1 MGVITLDNIG
11 NPKHRN
17 FIKYVSD
24 VFDEHRGNIPDDLA
38 FTRFKGMNHTILFN
52 TANPELNGKS
62 LIQFDNDKILFAPV
76 QIQSLICSEP
86 ENNSTINILTQP
98 KNNNVWEAKSN
109 DKIIKLLINLRDKS
123 TIAGFSIRFA
133 DSVRTKYRMSLTL
146 ANENNEIVSQVVNS
160 IESSWETN
168 SQQFFQL
175 ATPIDGVTK
184 AVIDLELVGTNDYV
198 WKVNNIS
205 LYSNMNLE
213 SLKSLSELGVITW
226 SLIQNS
232 VFMKDLD
239 DTTTDLLNK
248 SAQSAPNQEQESQ
261 LLSVTSEYTDHFGS
275 PIPYKPITNR
285 QYFDNLSDEELVKMV
300 NVNRIYSITD
310 LPTGDKIYTFET
322 NPNSK
327 NLTIKFSPVKE
338 MNKYTDEPVIQLDKI
353 VKSGEIKQGGFKNYV
368 LTLYLKMDGMTM
380 TDQELVW
387 KYGGY
392 YFNKDRPEL
401 ARAMNVIIPINNK
414 AGLSP
419 SISTEYYY
427 DIKKSIT
434 SGINISEFPDFKGLE
449 EGQWV
454 GLQFI
459 RQVNTENDNALQIV
473 RINRNPF
480 NIDNMS
486 INHNGFEDYLVY
498 YDTMTADHI
507 AHIWS
512 GVQELISVTGSKF
525 VSLYGISMY
534 EVEYNTEV
542 RQEQ

>member
-17 FIKYVSD
+17 FLKYVSD

-146 ANENNEIVSQVVNS
+146 ANENNEIISQVAS
-160 IESSWETN
+160 GIESSWETN

-248 SAQSAPNQEQESQ
+248 SVSAPSQNKEEILPTESWE
-261 LLSVTSEYTDHFGS
+261 VDHYGS
-275 PIPYKPITNR
+275 PIPYKRLIDR
-285 QYFDNLSDEELVKMV
+285 QYFDNIEAEELVKMV

-322 NPNSK
+322 NPNTK
-327 NLTIKFSPVKE
+327 NLTIKFSPLKE
-338 MNKYTDEPVIQLDKI
+338 MNKYPDDPVVQLDKI
-353 VKSGEIKQGGFKNYV
+353 VQSGMIKKGGFKNYV
-368 LTLYLKMDGMTM
+368 LTMYIKLDGLTM
-380 TDQELVW
+380 TDEKLIW

-401 ARAMNVIIPINNK
+401 ARAMDIVIPVNNK
-414 AGLSP
+414 TGYSP
-419 SISTEYYY
+419 KAYTEYYY
-427 DIKKSIT
+427 DKLNDMSDKLELKT
-434 SGINISEFPDFKGLE
+434 EFNGLE
-449 EGQWV
+449 GGQWV

-459 RQVNTENDNALQIV
+459 RQVDTDNDNALQIV
-473 RINRNPF
+473 RINKNPF
-480 NIDNMS
+480 DTDNMS
-486 INHNGFEDYLVY
+486 INPNGFEDYLVY
-498 YDTMTADHI
+498 YDTPSADHI
-507 AHIWS
+507 AAVWG

-534 EVEYNTEV
+534 EVEYNTEIK
-542 RQEQ
+542 QES